1 MINLIHSIGFMII
14 LLPVC
19 QRNITVSIRIPPLTF
34 LKEKKPSCVVLLQR
48 LRQCHMPCKSVE
60 NNRPDFNKS
69 RATNN
74 IARKSPMTL
83 LGSSTKLQHDD
94 RMSKEGVTGLSQGTK
109 RRHAGLRPSGT
120 AQCWLYSLGGRCCC

>member
-1 MINLIHSIGFMII
+1 
-14 LLPVC
+14 
-19 QRNITVSIRIPPLTF
+19 
-34 LKEKKPSCVVLLQR
+34 
-48 LRQCHMPCKSVE
+48 MPRKSVE

-83 LGSSTKLQHDD
+83 LGFSTKLQLDD

-109 RRHAGLRPSGT
+109 RRHAGLRPSRT
-120 AQCWLYSLGGRCCC
+120 QLSQCMAI